1 MMMKEKGKTKS
12 ERGWTSLLFAFSLTL
27 FAFVPVSLAAT
38 GPNFVTGTH
47 TIKGM
52 LKNVRNVVLPASSQV
67 RIQATDKAG
76 HVIAATTVNDPS
88 DDGYNFALFIPL
100 SQTATDCTAA
110 VNDELN
116 CVFTSDN
123 GISVAT
129 SPVKV
134 GETDASSEFNF
145 VFLDVTTLT
154 NQNDTTQ
161 TALVPNAYLEEIE
174 AYLESE
180 PQYGGKKY
188 DPWGDYDADGALN
201 YAEYL
206 AGTNPFDPSDKL
218 TILAFDK
225 GAKAAISF
233 EYVGGH
239 LYGVQAA
246 PTLVNPTWLTRK
258 AATTADGA
266 EHNQVLPSA
275 NEDDIGVTT
284 IYVTPTVGAAQEF
297 FALEAK

>member
-1 MMMKEKGKTKS
+1 MMKEKGKTKS

-52 LKNVRNVVLPASSQV
+52 LKNVRNVVLPKSSQV

-88 DDGYNFALFIPL
+88 DEGYNFALFIPL

-110 VNDELN
+110 VGDELK

-134 GETDASSEFNF
+134 GETDASSEFRF
-145 VFLDVTTLT
+145 VFLDVVTLT
-154 NQNDTTQ
+154 NQNDKTQ
-161 TALVPNAYLEEIE
+161 TALVPKAYLEEIT
-174 AYLESE
+174 AYLKSES
-180 PQYGGKKY
+180 QYGGGEY

-218 TILAFDK
+218 TILTFDK

-239 LYGVQAA
+239 LYGVQAT
-246 PTLVNPTWLTRK
+246 PTLVNPAWMTRK

-284 IYVTPTVGAAQEF
+284 IYVTPTVGAQQEF
-297 FALEAK
+297 FTLEAK

>member
-1 MMMKEKGKTKS
+1 MKRMMMMAGA
-12 ERGWTSLLFAFSLTL
+12 LCVAFG
-27 FAFVPVSLAAT
+27 VSAAT

-47 TIKGM
+47 TVKGM
-52 LKNVRNVVLPASSQV
+52 LKNIRNVVLPKASQV
-67 RIQATDKAG
+67 RIQAADTNG
-76 HVIAATTVNDPS
+76 HVIAAATVSDPS
-88 DDGYNFALFIPL
+88 DAGYNFALFIPL
-100 SQTATDCTAA
+100 SQTATDSTAA
-110 VNDELN
+110 VGDELN

-134 GETDASSEFNF
+134 GETDACSEFNF
-145 VFLDVTTLT
+145 VFLDVTTFT

-161 TALVPNAYLEEIE
+161 IALVPNAYLEEIE

-180 PQYGGKKY
+180 PQYGGKTYK
-188 DPWGDYDADGALN
+188 PWGDYDQDGALN

-218 TILAFDK
+218 VITAFAK
-225 GAKAAISF
+225 GEKAAISF

-246 PTLVNPTWLTRK
+246 PTLVNPAWMTRK
-258 AATTADGA
+258 AAKTATGT
-266 EHNQVLPSA
+266 EHDQVLPSA
-275 NEDDIGVTT
+275 NEDDIGTTT

-297 FALEAK
+297 FKLEAK

>member
-1 MMMKEKGKTKS
+1 MKKLK
-12 ERGWTSLLFAFSLTL
+12 
-27 FAFVPVSLAAT
+27 FVQSVLCLVLSAGATVSLAAT

-52 LKNVRNVVLPASSQV
+52 LKNVRNVVLPKSSQV

-76 HVIAATTVNDPS
+76 HVIAAATVNDPS

-110 VNDELN
+110 VGDELK

-134 GETDASSEFNF
+134 GETDASSEFRF
-145 VFLDVTTLT
+145 VFLDVVTLT
-154 NQNDTTQ
+154 NQNDKTQ
-161 TALVPNAYLEEIE
+161 TALVPKAYLEEIE

-180 PQYGGKKY
+180 PQYGGKTY
-188 DPWGDYDADGALN
+188 NPWGDYDADGALN

-239 LYGVQAA
+239 LYGVQAT
-246 PTLVNPTWLTRK
+246 PTLVNPAWMTRK

-297 FALEAK
+297 FTLEAK

>member
-1 MMMKEKGKTKS
+1 MKQLKLAKGA
-12 ERGWTSLLFAFSLTL
+12 LCMTL
-27 FAFVPVSLAAT
+27 SVMATVSLAAT

-47 TIKGM
+47 TVKGM
-52 LKNVRNVVLPASSQV
+52 LKNIRNVVLPASSQV
-67 RIQATDKAG
+67 RIQAADKGG
-76 HVIAATTVNDPS
+76 HVIAATTVCDPS

-110 VNDELN
+110 VDDELI

-134 GETDASSEFNF
+134 GETDACSEFKF
-145 VFLDVTTLT
+145 VFLDVTTVT
-154 NQNDTTQ
+154 NRDDSTQ
-161 TALVPNAYLEEIE
+161 IALVPNAYLEEIE

-180 PQYGGKKY
+180 MQYGGKKY
-188 DPWGDYDADGALN
+188 DPWGDYDGDGALN

-218 TILAFDK
+218 RITAFDK
-225 GAKAAISF
+225 GAKAAIGF

-239 LYGVQAA
+239 LYGVKAT
-246 PTLVNPTWLTRK
+246 PTLVNPEWLTRR
-258 AATTADGA
+258 ASTTAEGA
-266 EHNQVLPSA
+266 EHDQVMPSA
-275 NEDDIGVTT
+275 NEDDIGTAT
-284 IYVTPTVGAAQEF
+284 IYVTPTVGAQQEF
-297 FALEAK
+297 FAIEAK